1 MQLKSLSV
9 LPDCVRSFV
18 RMKDVYPFAEAG
30 AGCRSA
36 A

>member
-9 LPDCVRSFV
+9 LPDCVRSFA
-18 RMKDVYPFAEAG
+18 RMKDAYEFAEAR